1 MSSTSSDHG
10 PEIERIA
17 QDIAEAE
24 FLASVEV
31 TTGAARIMEW
41 LESLSS
47 IQRRGVEDWMND
59 WRQTGTT
66 IGNADPWTLW
76 LDHAGR
82 RIAHLSASTVEVIEL
97 NDREIKRMLQSR
109 RTWSTRRA

>member
-1 MSSTSSDHG
+1 MSSTGSDHG

-17 QDIAEAE
+17 QDITETE

-59 WRQTGTT
+59 WRQTGTA
-66 IGNADPWTLW
+66 IGHADPWTVW

-82 RIAHLSASTVEVIEL
+82 RIAHLSTSTLEVIEL
-97 NDREIKRMLQSR
+97 NDREMKRMLQSR
-109 RTWSTRRA
+109 RILSARRA

>member
-10 PEIERIA
+10 PEIERIT

-41 LESLSS
+41 MESLSS

-59 WRQTGTT
+59 WRQTGTA
-66 IGNADPWTLW
+66 IGNADPWTVW

-82 RIAHLSASTVEVIEL
+82 RIAHLSASTLEVIEL
-97 NDREIKRMLQSR
+97 NDREIRRMLQPH
-109 RTWSTRRA
+109 RTLSARRA